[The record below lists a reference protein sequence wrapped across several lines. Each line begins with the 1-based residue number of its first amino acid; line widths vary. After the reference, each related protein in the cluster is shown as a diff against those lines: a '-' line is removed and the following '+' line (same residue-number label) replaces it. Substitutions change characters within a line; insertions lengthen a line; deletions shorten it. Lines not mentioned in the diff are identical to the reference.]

1 MAKARRS
8 WREKLA
14 DSKGLPKQ
22 IVLTGKAAVKWGEG
36 VMVVPAPKDVDAVM
50 RQVPPKRLD
59 TGAELREALAQK
71 ARVDSACPITTGIF
85 SWIAAHAAQEAEDEG
100 AKKITPWWRTLKS
113 GGELNPKFP
122 GGPALQKKRL
132 EAEGHRIVTK
142 GKRLFVADYEAAV
155 WTPRGRVADRG
166 RARGAGR
173 KRPG

>member
-22 IVLTGKAAVKWGEG
+22 IVLTGKAAAKWGQG
-36 VMVVPAPKDVDAVM
+36 VMVVPAPKDVDALM
-50 RQVPPKRLD
+50 RQVPARRLV
-59 TGAELREALAQK
+59 TGAELREALASNAQ
-71 ARVDSACPITTGIF
+71 VDSACPITTGIF

-122 GGPALQKKRL
+122 GGPALQKQRL
-132 EAEGHRIVTK
+132 EAEGHRIVAK
-142 GKRLFVADYEAAV
+142 GKRLFVQDYEAAV
-155 WTPRGRVADRG
+155 LKPRRVART
-166 RARGAGR
+166 RSKAAR
-173 KRPG
+173 